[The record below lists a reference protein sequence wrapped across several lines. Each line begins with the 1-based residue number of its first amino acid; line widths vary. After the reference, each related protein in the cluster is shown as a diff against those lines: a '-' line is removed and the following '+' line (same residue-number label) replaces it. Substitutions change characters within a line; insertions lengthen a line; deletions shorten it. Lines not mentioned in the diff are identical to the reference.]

1 MAVDYKQYI
10 NGLNSA
16 IPDAD
21 ISAAALAKRR
31 WDSIA
36 KPLGSLGKLEEMV
49 IKTAALT
56 GGANVD
62 ISRRCVA
69 MFCADNGV
77 VAEGVT
83 QTGSEVTAIVAA
95 NAAHG
100 KSTVCAMARTV
111 GAEVYPVD
119 VGMLTRA
126 DGVADRHVADG
137 TMNFTLGPA
146 MTPEQAMRAIQAG
159 IDAVKELAENN
170 YRLIVTGEMGIGNTT
185 TASAVAAVLTDTPI
199 DEAVGRGAGLSDAGL
214 MRKRSAIARG
224 IAVNKPDK
232 ADAFD
237 VLGKLGGFDMAAMA
251 GAFIGGALYRVPT
264 VIDGFISSAAALI
277 AARLCPRCSIAM
289 IPSHASAEPAAKRIM
304 KELDLE
310 PPLYADMR
318 LGEGTGGV
326 CIIPLM
332 DMALS
337 VYNTMATFED
347 INVDAYTPQGGEIK

>member
-1 MAVDYKQYI
+1 
-10 NGLNSA
+10 
-16 IPDAD
+16 
-21 ISAAALAKRR
+21 
-31 WDSIA
+31 
-36 KPLGSLGKLEEMV
+36 
-49 IKTAALT
+49 
-56 GGANVD
+56 
-62 ISRRCVA
+62 
-69 MFCADNGV
+69 
-77 VAEGVT
+77 
-83 QTGSEVTAIVAA
+83 
-95 NAAHG
+95 
-100 KSTVCAMARTV
+100 MARTV

-126 DGVADRHVADG
+126 DGVKDRHVADG

-159 IDAVKELAENN
+159 IDTVRELKEKG
-170 YRLIVTGEMGIGNTT
+170 YKLIVTGEMGIGNTT

-264 VIDGFISSAAALI
+264 VIDGFISSVAALI

>member
-1 MAVDYKQYI
+1 MAIDYKQYI
-10 NGLNSA
+10 SGLNAA
-16 IPDAD
+16 IPAAD
-21 ISAAALAKRR
+21 KNAAVSAKKR

-36 KPLGSLGKLEEMV
+36 KPLGSLGKLEEMI

-56 GGANVD
+56 GSANVD

-83 QTGSEVTAIVAA
+83 QTGSEVTATVAA

-111 GAEVYPVD
+111 GAEVYPID

-126 DGVADRHVADG
+126 QGVTDKHVANG
-137 TMNFTLGPA
+137 TANFTLGLA
-146 MTPEQAMRAIQAG
+146 MTHEQAMQAMQTG
-159 IDAVKELAENN
+159 IDTVRELKEKG
-170 YRLIVTGEMGIGNTT
+170 YKLIVTGEMGIGNTT

-199 DEAVGRGAGLSDAGL
+199 DKAVGRGAGLSDAGL
-214 MRKRSAIARG
+214 IRKRSAIARG

-237 VLGKLGGFDMAAMA
+237 VLSKLGGFDMAAMA
-251 GAFIGGALYRVPT
+251 GAFIGGAVYRVPII
-264 VIDGFISSAAALI
+264 IDGFISSVSALA
-277 AARLCPRCSIAM
+277 AARLCPGCIAAM
-289 IPSHASAEPAAKRIM
+289 IPSHASAEPAAMRIM
-304 KELDLE
+304 QELSLK

-337 VYNTMATFED
+337 VYNTMATFEE
-347 INVDAYTPQGGEIK
+347 INVAAYTPQGGDIR

>member
-21 ISAAALAKRR
+21 INAAALAKRR

-56 GGANVD
+56 GSANVD

-83 QTGSEVTAIVAA
+83 QTG
-95 NAAHG
+95 
-100 KSTVCAMARTV
+100 VCAMARTI

-126 DGVADRHVADG
+126 DGVADRHVANG

-159 IDAVKELAENN
+159 IDTVRELKEKG
-170 YRLIVTGEMGIGNTT
+170 YKLIVTGEMGIGNTT

-232 ADAFD
+232 EDAFD

-264 VIDGFISSAAALI
+264 VIDGFISSVAALI

>member
-21 ISAAALAKRR
+21 INAAALAKRR

-56 GGANVD
+56 GSANVD

-146 MTPEQAMRAIQAG
+146 MTHGQAIQAIQAG
-159 IDAVKELAENN
+159 IDTVKELKNN
-170 YRLIVTGEMGIGNTT
+170 GYKLIVTGEMGIGNTT
-185 TASAVAAVLTDTPI
+185 TASAVAALRTSRSMRSLAAARDSATP
-199 DEAVGRGAGLSDAGL
+199 GLS
-214 MRKRSAIARG
+214 
-224 IAVNKPDK
+224 
-232 ADAFD
+232 
-237 VLGKLGGFDMAAMA
+237 
-251 GAFIGGALYRVPT
+251 
-264 VIDGFISSAAALI
+264 
-277 AARLCPRCSIAM
+277 
-289 IPSHASAEPAAKRIM
+289 ASA
-304 KELDLE
+304 
-310 PPLYADMR
+310 
-318 LGEGTGGV
+318 T
-326 CIIPLM
+326 
-332 DMALS
+332 
-337 VYNTMATFED
+337 
-347 INVDAYTPQGGEIK
+347 Q

>member
-16 IPDAD
+16 MPDAD
-21 ISAAALAKRR
+21 MNAAALAKRR

-137 TMNFTLGPA
+137 TMDFTLGPA

-159 IDAVKELAENN
+159 IDTVRELKEKG
-170 YRLIVTGEMGIGNTT
+170 YKLIVTGEMGIGNTT

-289 IPSHASAEPAAKRIM
+289 IPSHASAEPR
-304 KELDLE
+304 
-310 PPLYADMR
+310 R
-318 LGEGTGGV
+318 S
-326 CIIPLM
+326 
-332 DMALS
+332 AL
-337 VYNTMATFED
+337 
-347 INVDAYTPQGGEIK
+347 

>member
-1 MAVDYKQYI
+1 
-10 NGLNSA
+10 
-16 IPDAD
+16 
-21 ISAAALAKRR
+21 
-31 WDSIA
+31 
-36 KPLGSLGKLEEMV
+36 
-49 IKTAALT
+49 
-56 GGANVD
+56 
-62 ISRRCVA
+62 
-69 MFCADNGV
+69 
-77 VAEGVT
+77 
-83 QTGSEVTAIVAA
+83 
-95 NAAHG
+95 
-100 KSTVCAMARTV
+100 
-111 GAEVYPVD
+111 
-119 VGMLTRA
+119 
-126 DGVADRHVADG
+126 
-137 TMNFTLGPA
+137 
-146 MTPEQAMRAIQAG
+146 
-159 IDAVKELAENN
+159 
-170 YRLIVTGEMGIGNTT
+170 MGIGNTT

-264 VIDGFISSAAALI
+264 VIDGFISSVAALI

>member
-16 IPDAD
+16 MPDAD
-21 ISAAALAKRR
+21 MNAAALAKRR

-36 KPLGSLGKLEEMV
+36 KPLGSLGKLEDM
-49 IKTAALT
+49 IISIAALT
-56 GGANVD
+56 GSAKVD

-146 MTPEQAMRAIQAG
+146 MTPEQAIQAIQAG
-159 IDAVKELAENN
+159 IDTVKELKNN
-170 YRLIVTGEMGIGNTT
+170 GYKLIVTGEMGIGNTT

-264 VIDGFISSAAALI
+264 VIDGFISSVAALI

-289 IPSHASAEPAAKRIM
+289 LPSHASAEPAAKRIM

-310 PPLYADMR
+310 PPLYAVPAIVSAA
-318 LGEGTGGV
+318 GSTVAIAAVAGTIAV
-326 CIIPLM
+326 II
-332 DMALS
+332 
-337 VYNTMATFED
+337 
-347 INVDAYTPQGGEIK
+347 

>member
-1 MAVDYKQYI
+1 M
-10 NGLNSA
+10 
-16 IPDAD
+16 PDAD
-21 ISAAALAKRR
+21 INAAALAKRR

-56 GGANVD
+56 GSANVD

-126 DGVADRHVADG
+126 DGVADRHVANG

-159 IDAVKELAENN
+159 INGHRQHHNRIRRD
-170 YRLIVTGEMGIGNTT
+170 
-185 TASAVAAVLTDTPI
+185 
-199 DEAVGRGAGLSDAGL
+199 GRAYG
-214 MRKRSAIARG
+214 
-224 IAVNKPDK
+224 
-232 ADAFD
+232 
-237 VLGKLGGFDMAAMA
+237 
-251 GAFIGGALYRVPT
+251 
-264 VIDGFISSAAALI
+264 
-277 AARLCPRCSIAM
+277 
-289 IPSHASAEPAAKRIM
+289 
-304 KELDLE
+304 
-310 PPLYADMR
+310 YAD
-318 LGEGTGGV
+318 
-326 CIIPLM
+326 
-332 DMALS
+332 
-337 VYNTMATFED
+337 
-347 INVDAYTPQGGEIK
+347 

>member
-10 NGLNSA
+10 NELDSA

-21 ISAAALAKRR
+21 MNAAALAKRR

-49 IKTAALT
+49 IKTTALT
-56 GGANVD
+56 GSANVD

-100 KSTVCAMARTV
+100 KSTVCAMARTI

-126 DGVADRHVADG
+126 DGVTDRHVANG

-146 MTPEQAMRAIQAG
+146 MTHGQAIQAIQAG
-159 IDAVKELAENN
+159 IDTVKELKDNG
-170 YRLIVTGEMGIGNTT
+170 YKLIVTGEMGIGNTT
-185 TASAVAAVLTDTPI
+185 TASAVAAVLTDTPL

-214 MRKRSAIARG
+214 IRKRDAIARG
-224 IAVNKPDK
+224 IALNRPNKT
-232 ADAFD
+232 DAFD
-237 VLGKLGGFDMAAMA
+237 VLCKLGGFDMAAMA
-251 GAFIGGALYRVPT
+251 GAFIGGALYRVPII
-264 VIDGFISSAAALI
+264 IDGFISSAAALI
-277 AARLCPRCSIAM
+277 AVRLCPRCRIAM
-289 IPSHASAEPAAKRIM
+289 LPSHASAEPAAKRIM
-304 KELDLE
+304 NELGLE

-347 INVDAYTPQGGEIK
+347 INVAAYTPQGGEIK

>member
-21 ISAAALAKRR
+21 INAAALAKRR

-56 GGANVD
+56 GSANVD

-111 GAEVYPVD
+111 GAEVYPV
-119 VGMLTRA
+119 
-126 DGVADRHVADG
+126 ADG

-159 IDAVKELAENN
+159 IDTVRELKEKG
-170 YRLIVTGEMGIGNTT
+170 YKLIVTGEMGIGNTT

-214 MRKRSAIARG
+214 MRKRSAIVRG

-237 VLGKLGGFDMAAMA
+237 VLSKLGGFDMAAMA

-264 VIDGFISSAAALI
+264 VIDGFISSVAALI

-289 IPSHASAEPAAKRIM
+289 LPSHASAEPAAKRIM

>member
-1 MAVDYKQYI
+1 
-10 NGLNSA
+10 
-16 IPDAD
+16 
-21 ISAAALAKRR
+21 
-31 WDSIA
+31 
-36 KPLGSLGKLEEMV
+36 
-49 IKTAALT
+49 
-56 GGANVD
+56 
-62 ISRRCVA
+62 
-69 MFCADNGV
+69 
-77 VAEGVT
+77 
-83 QTGSEVTAIVAA
+83 
-95 NAAHG
+95 
-100 KSTVCAMARTV
+100 
-111 GAEVYPVD
+111 
-119 VGMLTRA
+119 
-126 DGVADRHVADG
+126 
-137 TMNFTLGPA
+137 MNFTLGPA

-159 IDAVKELAENN
+159 IDTVRELKEKG
-170 YRLIVTGEMGIGNTT
+170 YKLIVTGEMGIGNTT

>member
-16 IPDAD
+16 MPDAD
-21 ISAAALAKRR
+21 MNAAALAKRR

-56 GGANVD
+56 GSANVD

-83 QTGSEVTAIVAA
+83 QTG
-95 NAAHG
+95 
-100 KSTVCAMARTV
+100 CAMARTV

-126 DGVADRHVADG
+126 DGVADRHVANG

-146 MTPEQAMRAIQAG
+146 MTPEQAMRAIQVG
-159 IDAVKELAENN
+159 IDTVRELKEKG

-289 IPSHASAEPAAKRIM
+289 LPSHASAEPAAKRIM
-304 KELDLE
+304 NELGLE